1 MDTKTLVEQFARHV
15 AAQGD
20 CIRDGD
26 SRKGNKHA
34 RKYGAALEALLSQ
47 GDAGR
52 EALSVL
58 LKHPRAD
65 VRGMTASF
73 LLRYRTKE
81 SKAVLEAIAAEG
93 GLAAIGA
100 TLNLQRWAEGTW
112 SLDPG

>member
-1 MDTKTLVEQFARHV
+1 MDTKTLVEQFAHHV

-58 LKHPRAD
+58 LKHPRVN

-73 LLRYRTKE
+73 LLRYRTEE
-81 SKAVLEAIAAEG
+81 SKAALEAIAAEG

>member
-1 MDTKTLVEQFARHV
+1 MDTKTLVEQFAHHV

-34 RKYGAALEALLSQ
+34 RKYGAALEAL
-47 GDAGR
+47 
-52 EALSVL
+52 SVL

-65 VRGMTASF
+65 VRGMAASF
-73 LLRYRTKE
+73 LLRYRTEE